1 MSKVG
6 KPSTETRRDRPANIK
21 QQIVE
26 AREFE
31 DIRLVEEHV
40 AELRYRPGNCSREYR
55 VVVVW
60 KDLDVYRG
68 QGKLFDYDCCFF
80 YITNDFDSPAEQIVY
95 SANQRCNQEN
105 TIEQHKNGVHAL
117 TAPLDTLDSNW
128 AYMIMASL
136 AWSLKAWSALLVPV
150 SPRWQAMHD
159 ALKQRLLRM
168 DFATYRNAI
177 INIPAQIV
185 RTGGKIVYRLLAW
198 NSWQETFF
206 RLVDRIVR
214 FISVS
219 RRIMMSE
226 SGCSGPPPLFSASG
240 QKANPYE
247 ALSIRNRAWREAFA
261 LVSCLATADVPQY
274 PALNGYDS
282 LD

>member
-1 MSKVG
+1 MSSKTFG
-6 KPSTETRRDRPANIK
+6 
-21 QQIVE
+21 
-26 AREFE
+26 
-31 DIRLVEEHV
+31 LVDEHV
-40 AELRYRPGNCSREYR
+40 AEFRYRPGNCSREYR

-68 QGKLFDYDCCFF
+68 QGRLFDYDCCFF

-105 TIEQHKNGVHAL
+105 TIEQHKNGVHVL
-117 TAPLDTLDSNW
+117 TVPLDTLDSNW

-168 DFATYRNAI
+168 DFATYRHAI

-185 RTGGKIVYRLLAW
+185 AHRRQDCVSPVSLELMAGYVFSLDRSNRGAQRWLAVRHHVGVW
-198 NSWQETFF
+198 MLRPAAALF
-206 RLVDRIVR
+206 RLRP
-214 FISVS
+214 
-219 RRIMMSE
+219 E
-226 SGCSGPPPLFSASG
+226 SKPL
-240 QKANPYE
+240 
-247 ALSIRNRAWREAFA
+247 
-261 LVSCLATADVPQY
+261 
-274 PALNGYDS
+274 
-282 LD
+282 